1 MLDALLAA
9 AAPTGPFVLL
19 LLTIVLGGG
28 AAWRTGQAVAE
39 SWGELWPV
47 VAYSLPIAGA
57 VRFLDY
63 ALFGGPLLSVESFAI
78 TFLILA
84 LIALDGAVSWRCAR
98 RLDRI
103 GDPRALSAH
112 ERVAGLVRAAT
123 APLHMSAVLV
133 FGWLDLVRGVTG
145 DLVAVDEILAALPPV
160 LVLLASWAMT
170 EKYRRPSASCAGP
183 ASSQAPP
190 AGPRSV

>member
-9 AAPTGPFVLL
+9 AAPTGPFVFL

-84 LIALDGAVSWRCAR
+84 LIALIGHRAR
-98 RLDRI
+98 RAR
-103 GDPRALSAH
+103 
-112 ERVAGLVRAAT
+112 
-123 APLHMSAVLV
+123 HMSEQYPWLFERASPL
-133 FGWLDLVRGVTG
+133 GWR
-145 DLVAVDEILAALPPV
+145 ARERA
-160 LVLLASWAMT
+160 
-170 EKYRRPSASCAGP
+170 
-183 ASSQAPP
+183 
-190 AGPRSV
+190 